1 MKSVPRSPTEAAF
14 DDCSRL
20 CKLLHWLF
28 LEQCTMWGWNQS
40 VYLIF
45 PKPIFSWPLVWKV
58 VVRKTSPG
66 EYLLWEAA
74 SLCTPQ
80 SGGHSVSTVNSL
92 VASLVGVCKDQDHV
106 AWTTERGD
114 PVGSESVPIKYPWCC
129 VIWGWIPNGNLIFS
143 SDNSSLCWWSQCE
156 ITKDSNNYE

>member
-1 MKSVPRSPTEAAF
+1 MWIVAVRKALPQEHLIWQAASLCTPWSG
-14 DDCSRL
+14 DYTVSRL

-28 LEQCTMWGWNQS
+28 LKQCTMWGWNQS

-45 PKPIFSWPLVWKV
+45 PKPIFSWPLVWIV

-74 SLCTPQ
+74 SLCTPR
-80 SGGHSVSTVNSL
+80 SGDQSVSIINSL

-106 AWTTERGD
+106 SWNNVMRCWREWKC
-114 PVGSESVPIKYPWCC
+114 SHSVSLMLC
-129 VIWGWIPNGNLIFS
+129 VMRGWIPNPKWKFDIFFR
-143 SDNSSLCWWSQCE
+143 
-156 ITKDSNNYE
+156 